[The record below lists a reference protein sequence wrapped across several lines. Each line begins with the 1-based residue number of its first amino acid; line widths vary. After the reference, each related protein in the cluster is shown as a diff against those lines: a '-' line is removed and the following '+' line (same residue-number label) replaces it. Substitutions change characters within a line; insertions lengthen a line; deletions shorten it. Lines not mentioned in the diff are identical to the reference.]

1 MKRRR
6 KNTAAQALARK
17 RWAGSTADERKAFSA
32 QGASL
37 GGSNAWAGM
46 TEQER
51 SAEMKQRAARRK
63 RRP

>member
-1 MKRRR
+1 MKRR

-32 QGASL
+32 EGASL
-37 GGSNAWAGM
+37 GGKAAWAGM
-46 TEQER
+46 SKEER
-51 SAEMKQRAARRK
+51 SAENKRRAAKRK